1 MKTLILYAIP
11 SLAVLLPVGHVIGQ
25 TDVSQ
30 PKPIVKIVEGLESQG
45 YGPFNE
51 VSMDHR
57 NWEVEAYKD
66 NVSCELTVDAITGKV
81 LSQHRDDPD
90 TQPPKNAMPLSKVLQ
105 KILDDT
111 GYTDIDDVSF
121 ERRYWEVEV
130 YKDAQQHELH
140 VDPVTAKVVSDR
152 LDD

>member
-1 MKTLILYAIP
+1 MKTLMLYAIP
-11 SLAVLLPVGHVIGQ
+11 GLAALLPVGHVIGQ
-25 TDVSQ
+25 TDVSE
-30 PKPIVKIVEGLESQG
+30 PKAIVKIVEGLESQG

-66 NVSCELTVDAITGKV
+66 NVSYELTVDAITGKV
-81 LSQHRDDPD
+81 LAQHRDDPD

-105 KILDDT
+105 KIMENT
-111 GYTDIDDVSF
+111 SYTDIDDVSF

-130 YKDAQQHELH
+130 YKDGQQHELH
-140 VDPVTAKVVSDR
+140 VDPVTAKVIADR

>member
-1 MKTLILYAIP
+1 MKTLMLYAIP
-11 SLAVLLPVGHVIGQ
+11 SLAALLPLGHVIGQ
-25 TDVSQ
+25 SDVEQ
-30 PKPIVKIVEGLESQG
+30 PKSIVKIVEGLESQG

-57 NWEVEAYKD
+57 NWEVEVYKD
-66 NVSCELTVDAITGKV
+66 NVSYELTVDATSGKV

-90 TQPPKNAMPLSKVLQ
+90 TRPPKDAMPLSKLLQ
-105 KILDDT
+105 RILDNT
-111 GYTDIDDVSF
+111 SYTEIDDVSF

-130 YKDAQQHELH
+130 YKDGQEHELH